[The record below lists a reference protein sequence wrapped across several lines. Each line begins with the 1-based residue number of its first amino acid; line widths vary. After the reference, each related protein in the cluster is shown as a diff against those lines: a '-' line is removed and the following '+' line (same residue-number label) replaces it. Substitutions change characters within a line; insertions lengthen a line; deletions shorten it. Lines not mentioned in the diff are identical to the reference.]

1 MEHCSQERPSA
12 MTSDP
17 ASRFPRTLIIAGVA
31 VAERSGDAPRR
42 ARMPADNLD
51 ARTLPTHVA
60 RAWEPNDGATPALTL
75 VAGGPT
81 A

>member
-17 ASRFPRTLIIAGVA
+17 ASRFPRTLIVAGAA
-31 VAERSGDAPRR
+31 VAERSGDAPTR
-42 ARMPADNLD
+42 AGMPADNLD
-51 ARTLPTHVA
+51 ARTLPTHAA
-60 RAWEPNDGATPALTL
+60 RAWEPNDGPTPALPL

>member
-1 MEHCSQERPSA
+1 MEHCSQGRPSA

-17 ASRFPRTLIIAGVA
+17 ASRFPRTLLVAGVA
-31 VAERSGDAPRR
+31 VAQRSGDAPTR
-42 ARMPADNLD
+42 ARTPADNFD
-51 ARTLPTHVA
+51 ARTLPTHAA
-60 RAWEPNDGATPALTL
+60 RAWEPNDGSTPALPI

>member
-17 ASRFPRTLIIAGVA
+17 ASGFPRTLIVAGVA
-31 VAERSGDAPRR
+31 IAERPGDAPAP

-51 ARTLPTHVA
+51 ARTLPTHAA
-60 RAWEPNDGATPALTL
+60 RAWQPNAGPAPALTL

>member
-17 ASRFPRTLIIAGVA
+17 ASGFPRTLIVAAVA
-31 VAERSGDAPRR
+31 VAERSGDAAAP

-51 ARTLPTHVA
+51 ARTLPTHAA
-60 RAWEPNDGATPALTL
+60 RAWEPNDGPAPALPL
-75 VAGGPT
+75 VAGGAT